1 MFESRYTRC
10 FAATAGGFAPEE
22 PRMKNNTLAIALASL
37 LVGGVAVAAFQGNRD
52 DGPRADIAPAAGE
65 AALSDD
71 ALGFTDEAVRP
82 DEGRLEYA
90 RVLAVEP
97 ITEREPQYA
106 TVLGSEAIRET
117 TTSTSPRQVCEDV
130 VVQERLPER
139 DGNVGGTVAG
149 AVIGGL
155 VGNQVGSG
163 NGRKLAT
170 VAGAVGG
177 GFAGREIDRRH
188 VGGQVV
194 ERVDRQC
201 RTVQDS
207 SQSSRVV
214 AYNVTYR
221 NPDGTTGSMRTD
233 SKPANRIALGDAEVT
248 VGYDV
253 TYSYDGT
260 ERSIRMDERPG
271 DRLPVID
278 GQVVTQVAAADG
290 VSDRG

>member
-1 MFESRYTRC
+1 
-10 FAATAGGFAPEE
+10 
-22 PRMKNNTLAIALASL
+22 MKNNTLAIALASL

-52 DGPRADIAPAAGE
+52 DAPRTDVAIAGSDTLGFA
-65 AALSDD
+65 DD
-71 ALGFTDEAVRP
+71 AAIPAD
-82 DEGRLEYA
+82 GRLEYA
-90 RVLAVEP
+90 SVLAIEP
-97 ITEREPQYA
+97 ITEREAQYA
-106 TVLGSEAIRET
+106 TVIGSEAIRET
-117 TTSTSPRQVCEDV
+117 TTTSAPREVCNDV

-163 NGRKLAT
+163 SGRKLAT

-177 GFAGREIDRRH
+177 GFAGREVDRRH
-188 VGGQVV
+188 VGGRVV

-201 RTVQDS
+201 HTVQDS

-221 NPDGTTGSMRTD
+221 NPDGTTGTMRTD
-233 SKPANRIALGDAEVT
+233 GKPGNRIALGDAEVT

-253 TYSYDGT
+253 TYSYDGV

-278 GQVVTQVAAADG
+278 GQVVTQVAAVDDATQ
-290 VSDRG
+290 RG